1 MRISDWMSDVCSSDL
16 RGSASAAAADRG
28 NGVPAGSVPAAEYRR
43 VARAAAARAAETH
56 SDGNIGPR
64 GIDRPPPA
72 RAGFDWWS
80 PAPAHRAQWRGANQ
94 SARLHAPAT
103 PAAVSPAA
111 KDPVR

>member
-64 GIDRPPPA
+64 GIDRPPPD
-72 RAGFDWWS
+72 RK
-80 PAPAHRAQWRGANQ
+80 R
-94 SARLHAPAT
+94 
-103 PAAVSPAA
+103 AVSG
-111 KDPVR
+111 KSVSVRVDHGGRRNIKTKTKPK